1 MSWNKTVHSGLP
13 SEIGDDFFY
22 LHFLLLLPDELLFV
36 EESGLEG
43 RHLALF
49 GHQLVVLH
57 CDGLGHAGNLLLQL
71 SYFGHVV
78 SVGILNNKK
87 KRILNQSSKSV
98 FSNETKFR
106 GMMKNHMP

>member
-22 LHFLLLLPDELLFV
+22 LHFLLLLPDELLLV

-57 CDGLGHAGNLLLQL
+57 GDGLGHLLVL
-71 SYFGHVV
+71 VV
-78 SVGILNNKK
+78 ITVVQFRPDTKREENCETLMKTRYRREKMYLLNTILY
-87 KRILNQSSKSV
+87 
-98 FSNETKFR
+98 T
-106 GMMKNHMP
+106 